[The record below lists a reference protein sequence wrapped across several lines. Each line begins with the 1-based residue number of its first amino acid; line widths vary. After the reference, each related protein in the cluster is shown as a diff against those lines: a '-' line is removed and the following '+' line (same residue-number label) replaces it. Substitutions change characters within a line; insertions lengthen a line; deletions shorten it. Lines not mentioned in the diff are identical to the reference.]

1 MINAV
6 LWLIGTLIVVL
17 GPIILVHELGH
28 FIFAKL
34 AGVRVEEFGFGF
46 PPRLVKLWRGKG
58 YLDIGSRRII
68 IPLGFRLP
76 SKLLVGAQV
85 EAFAQQRD
93 DDTYILRRVTTLDS
107 TKDDMTPSHKRV
119 SEEEVRVRGEV
130 TDVERGTLYSLNWLP
145 MGAFVKMTGE
155 EDPSDPRSLAAQPK
169 RWRLAVLAAGSVLNI
184 IVALMLLVGAY
195 ASGLPE
201 KWVVQVTDVE
211 PGTAAEEAGIQPR
224 DIILAIDEEPI
235 EEGTIHLQRII
246 RSEPEQTVEL
256 TVLRGGERL
265 TLTATPRRSDQGY
278 GLLGIRMGS
287 WPDRTSLRRYSLPEA
302 MSASVSEI
310 TRIIAT
316 ILKIPAML
324 IRGNMTPAE
333 ARPTS
338 MVGISELLTFTLQQ
352 SVEWGLPFPVLQTA
366 SFISLALGLT
376 NLLPIPAFDGGRIL
390 FVLIEAVRGRRI
402 PPEREAMVHF
412 VSLVILVSLTALVML
427 YDIINPIIPWSW
439 LAR

>member
-1 MINAV
+1 LINAV

-17 GPIILVHELGH
+17 GPIILAHELGH
-28 FIFAKL
+28 FILAKI

-46 PPRLVKLWRGKG
+46 PPRLLKLWHGKG
-58 YLDIGSRRII
+58 YLDIGSTRIV

-76 SKLLVGAQV
+76 SKLLVGAEV

-93 DDTYILRRVTTLDS
+93 DDTYVLRRVTTLDS
-107 TKDDMTPSHKRV
+107 TRDDVTPSHERV
-119 SEEEVRVRGEV
+119 SEKEIRIRGEV

-169 RWRLAVLAAGSVLNI
+169 RWRLAVLAAGAVLNI

-195 ASGLPE
+195 VSGLPE
-201 KWVVQVTDVE
+201 KWEVQVTDVE

-224 DIILAIDEEPI
+224 DIILAVDEEPI

-246 RSEPEQTVEL
+246 RAKPEQTIEL
-256 TVLRGGERL
+256 TVLRGDERL
-265 TLTATPRRSDQGY
+265 TLTATPRRSGEGY
-278 GLLGIRMGS
+278 GFLGIHMNS
-287 WPDRTSLRRYSLPEA
+287 WPDHTSLRRYSLPEA
-302 MSASVSEI
+302 TGASASELA
-310 TRIIAT
+310 RIIVT
-316 ILKIPAML
+316 IVKIPTML
-324 IRGNMTPAE
+324 IHGDVTPEE

-338 MVGISELLTFTLQQ
+338 MVGIGELLTFTLQQ

-402 PPEREAMVHF
+402 SPEREAMVHF
-412 VSLVILVSLTALVML
+412 VGLVILVSLSALVML
-427 YDIINPIIPWSW
+427 YDIANPIIPWSW